1 MYNKSAS
8 SYKPLPPFLKN
19 NHAPFNYPEGP
30 VGVLYYMQRERLGP
44 RAVRHCVYPL
54 DLPFTE
60 SYPKSYQDSCE
71 DNKFVVR

>member
-1 MYNKSAS
+1 M
-8 SYKPLPPFLKN
+8 
-19 NHAPFNYPEGP
+19 
-30 VGVLYYMQRERLGP
+30 GVLYYMQRERLGP
-44 RAVRHCVYPL
+44 RAVRHCVYSL